1 MYTHPS
7 AVYPPLDGSILL
19 PSLADFNLQHNASR
33 PAFVYS
39 EVVGS
44 LTEISFLE
52 FGRAAH
58 RAAHCVRP
66 AQEGPQGEV
75 VAIFASVDLLLY
87 ETLIAGLMRAE
98 LVPFLISPRNS
109 AQAVAEMLQKSGCH
123 RILTS
128 HALLGD
134 LMAQIAA
141 LISPEHSLSIQEV
154 PTLAQCYPFLGHET
168 AAGAFTPYPS
178 PSAPPEM
185 DGLVLIQH
193 TSGSTGHP
201 RPIWQT
207 NRAML
212 GWYASDV
219 VADFRHTSRISGMH
233 QAPVHPSG
241 VALNFFVP
249 MTCLA
254 SVSLYPPTSFYE
266 HGKAPVVPTSDN
278 IIEHC
283 KRTGV
288 TGVFAVPTYIESWA
302 CEPETVKWLTTRDF
316 VAYGGGPLAVKTG
329 DALTQAGV
337 KLVQLYGTTEVG
349 FPTKFLTDSAE
360 RSPED
365 WSWMQFSGKTN
376 VRWAPQA
383 DGSFESQF
391 LDTEGHTVSVYNLP
405 DVKGYAASDCW
416 VPHPTKPNF
425 WRIVGRLDDVF
436 LLASGEN
443 IVPAPLE
450 NVIISSPLVTGVVVF
465 GPERYQV
472 GVLLEPAP
480 GVIVGDLAEFRNR
493 IWPAVEE
500 ANKIAP
506 PFSQISK
513 ERIIVTVADRP
524 MERTGKGTVAKKA
537 TMKVYASEIDAL
549 YDSIMASAHH
559 SNIGPRTLPF

>member
-1 MYTHPS
+1 MSTPP
-7 AVYPPLDGSILL
+7 AVYPPLDGSVLL

-52 FGRAAH
+52 FGRATH
-58 RAAHCVRP
+58 RAAHRVRP
-66 AQEGPQGEV
+66 AQEGPRGEV
-75 VAIFASVDLLLY
+75 VAIFANVDLLLY

-128 HALLGD
+128 HASLGA
-134 LMAQIAA
+134 LMAQIGA
-141 LISPEHSLSIQEV
+141 LVPPEHSLSIQEV
-154 PTLAQCYPFLGHET
+154 PTLAQCYPVLGHET
-168 AAGAFTPYPS
+168 AADAFAPYPA
-178 PSAPPEM
+178 PAAPPEM
-185 DGLVLIQH
+185 DGEVLILH

-201 RPIWQT
+201 RPIPHT

-212 GWYASDV
+212 GWYASDA

-233 QAPVHPSG
+233 QSPVHPSG
-241 VALNFFVP
+241 MALDFFVP
-249 MTCLA
+249 MTCLT
-254 SVSLYPPTSFYE
+254 SVSLYPPTSFYD
-266 HGKAPVVPTSDN
+266 HAKAPVVPTTDN

-288 TGVFAVPTYIESWA
+288 TGVFAVPNYIESWA
-302 CEPETVKWLTTRDF
+302 GEPESVKWLTTRDF
-316 VAYGGGPLAVKTG
+316 VAFGGGPLTVKTG

-337 KLVQLYGTTEVG
+337 KLVQFYGATEIG
-349 FPTKFLTDSAE
+349 FVTKFLTDAAG

-391 LDTEGHTVSVYNLP
+391 LDTETHIVSVHNLP
-405 DVKGYAASDCW
+405 DVKGYASSDCW

-425 WRIVGRLDDVF
+425 WRIVGRLDDVII
-436 LLASGEN
+436 LASTMN
-443 IVPAPLE
+443 VVPAPLE
-450 NVIISSPLVTGVVVF
+450 NVIMSSPMVTSVVMF
-465 GPERYQV
+465 GQGRHQV
-472 GVLLEPAP
+472 GLLLEPTP
-480 GVIVGDLAEFRNR
+480 GVAVQDLLEFRNR
-493 IWPAVEE
+493 IWPVVEE

-506 PFSQISK
+506 AFAQVSK
-513 ERIIVTVADRP
+513 ERIILTVADRP

-537 TMKVYASEIDAL
+537 TMKSY
-549 YDSIMASAHH
+549 
-559 SNIGPRTLPF
+559 